1 MNKVHLEYEQCRCSK
16 IRKEVTVTSMVI
28 EDPGPDATPYLTVKQ
43 AFDCDQKKS
52 CGVLIILGKKRQL
65 NWADC
70 THPDLTEVSGSDG
83 G

>member
-1 MNKVHLEYEQCRCSK
+1 MNKVQLRYEQCQCSK
-16 IRKEVTVTSMVI
+16 IDKEVTITSIII
-28 EDPGPDATPYLTVKQ
+28 EDPDPDAMPYVSIKQ

-52 CGVLIILGKKRQL
+52 CGVLTISGKKRQF

-70 THPDLTEVSGSDG
+70 THPNLTEVSGCDG